1 MIWLSGRGG
10 IQPVGSQILTNIQ
23 VGGYSWNLWK
33 GPNSNWQVLSFVAAD
48 GEIHDFN
55 VDLKE
60 FFDYL
65 VREQGVAGT
74 QVRSSFSRR
83 CAWGDGVC

>member
-1 MIWLSGRGG
+1 M
-10 IQPVGSQILTNIQ
+10 
-23 VGGYSWNLWK
+23 
-33 GPNSNWQVLSFVAAD
+33 LSFVSATGD
-48 GEIHDFN
+48 ITNFN

-74 QVRSSFSRR
+74 QVRSSFSRGA
-83 CAWGDGVC
+83 AWGDAIR

>member
-1 MIWLSGRGG
+1 M
-10 IQPVGSQILTNIQ
+10 
-23 VGGYSWNLWK
+23 
-33 GPNSNWQVLSFVAAD
+33 LSFVAAD

-65 VREQGVAGT
+65 VREQGVSGT
-74 QVRSSFSRR
+74 QVRSSFSRGA
-83 CAWGDGVC
+83 AWRDAIC